1 MLAWVVAASCIFIG
15 LGSPP
20 LMDPDEGRNTE
31 VAREMKAA
39 RSFLVPLYNGMP
51 YLDKPALYFDAV
63 AASLAVFGDN
73 EAAARL
79 QSALFG
85 ALTLVVV
92 WLFCRHVYGN
102 RAASIA
108 VLIVATTLC
117 SSASPAS

>member
-1 MLAWVVAASCIFIG
+1 MHKESAAFLLAWVLAAGCIFVG

-63 AASLAVFGDN
+63 AASLAVL
-73 EAAARL
+73 ARTKRRR
-79 QSALFG
+79 G
-85 ALTLVVV
+85 Y
-92 WLFCRHVYGN
+92 HP
-102 RAASIA
+102 
-108 VLIVATTLC
+108 LC
-117 SSASPAS
+117 SER